1 MVKSIKIVIGGKEYT
16 LRGDDE
22 NIIQQAAQEV
32 NRQLEELQSR
42 HLDESPSTLAMLA
55 ALNIAEMYYKILHQS
70 ESDNKYVTEQMNSMS
85 KLLSNEVLKLK
96 SVAVEYTN

>member
-55 ALNIAEMYYKILHQS
+55 ALNIAEMYFKIKHLS
-70 ESDNKYVTEQMNSMS
+70 EIEHKYITEQLNNMS
-85 KLLSNEVLKLK
+85 QTLSDEVLKLK
-96 SVAVEYTN
+96 SVTIEQTN